1 MKPRLYLNSPHSHIM
16 EIEEMSEILSM
27 RLASF
32 RTWPHSTL
40 AERVERNNRTGDRLE
55 SGEGVGSDST
65 PYQMKFNAYW
75 DDKRHGNI
83 RVCGSLSAK
92 PRRRLLWFLPIYI
105 PHVTE
110 SFIIRPDGSF
120 VGETEEH
127 ETDKTGVDA
136 DTAASNQHDFRNDE
150 N

>member
-1 MKPRLYLNSPHSHIM
+1 M

-40 AERVERNNRTGDRLE
+40 AERVERNNRTGERLE

-83 RVCGSLSAK
+83 RVCGSLSLRGKYPPQNHNAI
-92 PRRRLLWFLPIYI
+92 FLHKLSERMRI
-105 PHVTE
+105 H
-110 SFIIRPDGSF
+110 
-120 VGETEEH
+120 
-127 ETDKTGVDA
+127 
-136 DTAASNQHDFRNDE
+136 
-150 N
+150 